1 MEKNNQVDNAKDVT
15 VTQVFLSSV
24 VATLHIQP
32 EGKERLYEEGDLGSE
47 SKGFVI
53 FIYTNFFPPVVHTE
67 IQEQHCSSESYF
79 RIPDVLLTFGYKL
92 KHWCAGK
99 LGSLGGEWGTLL
111 VAPAGFRGVNT
122 ATWVDYTLP
131 T

>member
-1 MEKNNQVDNAKDVT
+1 MEKSNQVDNAKDVT

-24 VATLHIQP
+24 VATLRIQP

-79 RIPDVLLTFGYKL
+79 RIPHVLLTFGYKL
-92 KHWCAGK
+92 KQCCAGK
-99 LGSLGGEWGTLL
+99 LALWVGSGRPYCWHLL
-111 VAPAGFRGVNT
+111 VSV
-122 ATWVDYTLP
+122 V
-131 T
+131 